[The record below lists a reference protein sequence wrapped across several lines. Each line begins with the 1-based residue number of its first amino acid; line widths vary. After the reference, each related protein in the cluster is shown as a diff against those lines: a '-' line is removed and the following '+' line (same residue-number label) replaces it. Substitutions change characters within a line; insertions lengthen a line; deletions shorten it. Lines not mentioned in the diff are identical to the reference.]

1 MRLIEEMVVSVRQDA
16 KPQEGEI
23 VRYAVDNMII
33 DGMYFGNLYDDRG
46 FDVSESV
53 EFHEVFVFE
62 TGYLERFFA
71 FELLG
76 VIKYENN

>member
-1 MRLIEEMVVSVRQDA
+1 MKLTEEVVVSVRRDFE
-16 KPQEGEI
+16 PQEGDI

-33 DGMYFGNLYDDRG
+33 DGMYLTNLFDDRG
-46 FDVSESV
+46 FDTKESV

-62 TGYLERFFA
+62 TGCMERFFA

-76 VIKYENN
+76 VLEL

>member
-1 MRLIEEMVVSVRQDA
+1 VKLTEEVVVSAVVVDK
-16 KPQEGEI
+16 KPQEGDI

-33 DGMYFGNLYDDRG
+33 DGMYLTNLFDDRG
-46 FDVSESV
+46 FDTKESV

-62 TGYLERFFA
+62 TGHMERFFA

-76 VIKYENN
+76 VVEL

>member
-1 MRLIEEMVVSVRQDA
+1 
-16 KPQEGEI
+16 
-23 VRYAVDNMII
+23 MII

-76 VIKYENN
+76 VIKDGNY

>member
-1 MRLIEEMVVSVRQDA
+1 VKLREEAVVSVLQDV
-16 KPQEGEI
+16 KPQEGNI
-23 VRYAVDNMII
+23 VRYAIDNMII

-46 FDVSESV
+46 FDVLESV

-62 TGYLERFFA
+62 TGCLERFFA

-76 VIKYENN
+76 VIKDGNN

>member
-1 MRLIEEMVVSVRQDA
+1 VKLTEEVVVSVRRDFE
-16 KPQEGEI
+16 PQEGDI

-33 DGMYFGNLYDDRG
+33 DGMYLTNLFDDRG
-46 FDVSESV
+46 FDTKESV

-62 TGYLERFFA
+62 TGCMERFFA

-76 VIKYENN
+76 VLEL

>member
-1 MRLIEEMVVSVRQDA
+1 VKLIEEVVVSVRRDFE
-16 KPQEGEI
+16 PQEGDI

-33 DGMYFGNLYDDRG
+33 DGMYLTNLFDDRG
-46 FDVSESV
+46 FDTKESV

-62 TGYLERFFA
+62 TGCMERFFA

-76 VIKYENN
+76 VLEL

>member
-1 MRLIEEMVVSVRQDA
+1 MRLIEEMVVSVQQDA
-16 KPQEGEI
+16 KPQEGDI

-76 VIKYENN
+76 VIKDGNN